1 MTVPSHGDF
10 YILFDKRRVDIM
22 KKSFA
27 ILTALAIVM
36 VMLLTACGGSG
47 DMTTEPNSSNAPNM
61 SELMPEASSGENST
75 GGGLLDDDNLLDGKD
90 DKNDKDDVS
99 DKLDESSK
107 ADGSSSVE
115 E

>member
-1 MTVPSHGDF
+1 
-10 YILFDKRRVDIM
+10 M

-36 VMLLTACGGSG
+36 VMLLTACKGSD
-47 DMTTEPNSSNAPNM
+47 DMTTDPNSSGTPNM
-61 SELMPEASSGENST
+61 SDLMPETSSGESST
-75 GGGLLDDDNLLDGKD
+75 DGGLLDDDDLLDDKD
-90 DKNDKDDVS
+90 DKTDKDDVS

-107 ADGSSSVE
+107 ADEDTSAE